1 MTYVKGYKVMSAP
14 ASVETG
20 TLMCLEFAKNLSILK
35 ANKLSNLKTR
45 FLKESELCI

>member
-1 MTYVKGYKVMSAP
+1 MTYVKGHKIMAVP

-20 TLMCLEFAKNLSILK
+20 TLMCLDFAKNLSILK
-35 ANKLSNLKTR
+35 ANKLPNLMAR